1 MSELKRTQ
9 LYDVHVAAGAT
20 MVDFGGWEMP
30 IQYPSGIIA
39 EHLYTRQVCS
49 LFDVSHMGRLLIEG
63 PQRKEFLQHVLT
75 SNVSAL
81 DLNMAQYCIIPNE
94 NGGAVDDAYLYLF
107 QEDNYLLVVNAANI
121 DKDLEHLNRALSGF
135 DCTITNIS
143 DQWASIAVQGPKSKE
158 MLMTLTGGVSPT
170 KEPTKNSLGTVS
182 LEGRQARIAKTGYT
196 GEPLGYEVYVRS
208 EDVVWLWNRLVEL
221 GARPAGLGARD
232 TLRMEASFPL
242 YGHEMGT
249 APDGTEIPIFAVPL
263 AKFAVSFSAQKGDF
277 IGRAALERQHRA
289 FVRYMDRDFSDLSPL
304 PRRIAPIAL
313 LDRGVMRAG
322 MEIYKGDK
330 LVGWVTS
337 GTMVPYFKPQGE
349 GLSTVL
355 LEASGKRAIGL
366 CYIDSDVLVDD
377 TVEVDIRGKRLKAVI
392 PARHMSVGAP
402 PFARPL
408 LYGEQEEVR
417 TVAGGDRTGKA
428 LTLLHKAIE
437 NHVWRQEQ
445 CVNLIPSE
453 NTPSRAVRLLSG
465 SDPACRYAEHKKILA
480 FYEKEV
486 FYYQGTKFIDQV
498 ERMLAEEMRAYFGCT
513 EVETRTLSG
522 QMSNMAVFSA
532 LMDWKNRFDRKNEAK
547 RLGYVMNNHIIKGG
561 HLSAQPMGAL
571 HDYIAI
577 DPVTEKP
584 AVVNFPVCRDNPYKM
599 DVEETKK
606 LIDRYRPELII
617 FGKSMVLHKEPVAEI
632 RRFVDEQRIPTTIMY
647 DMAHVLGLI
656 GDHFQNPFQEGAEI
670 VTGSTHKTFFGP
682 QRGVI
687 GVNYKEE
694 DLKYG
699 LWKTI
704 ESRTFPGSVS
714 NHHLGTQLGMLMAAY
729 EMNQFRDAYQSA
741 IIRNAK
747 SFARSLKS
755 YGLDVVGDP
764 AIDYTET
771 HQVIVSVGY
780 GEGAEIAERLEQNNV
795 IVNYQATPDEEGF
808 TASGAL
814 RMGVSEMTRFG
825 FEEKDFDQLASLM
838 ADCILRGREIK
849 GDVERLRAGHTE
861 MRYCFDD
868 AAINDALE
876 QLAGKLDI

>member
-9 LYDVHVAAGAT
+9 LYDVHVSAGAT

-121 DKDLEHLNRALSGF
+121 DKDLEHLNRALTGF

-277 IGRAALERQHRA
+277 IGRAALERQHQA
-289 FVRYMDRDFSDLSPL
+289 FIRHMDRDFSDMSAL

-322 MEIYKGDK
+322 MEIYRGDK

-337 GTMVPYFKPQGE
+337 GTMVPYFKTQGQ
-349 GLSTVL
+349 GLSTVI

-498 ERMLAEEMRAYFGCT
+498 ERMLTEEMRAYFGCT

-617 FGKSMVLHKEPVAEI
+617 FGKSMVLHKEPVAQI
-632 RRFVDEQRIPTTIMY
+632 RQFVDEQNIPTTIMY

-687 GVNYKEE
+687 GVNYRRE
-694 DLKYG
+694 DLKWG
-699 LWKTI
+699 LWETI
-704 ESRTFPGSVS
+704 QSRAFPGSVS

-747 SFARSLKS
+747 SFARSLRS

>member
-9 LYDVHVAAGAT
+9 LYDVHVSAGAT

-121 DKDLEHLNRALSGF
+121 DKDLEHLNRALTGF

-277 IGRAALERQHRA
+277 IGRAALERQHQA
-289 FVRYMDRDFSDLSPL
+289 FIRHMDRDFSDMSAL

-322 MEIYKGDK
+322 MEIYRGDK

-337 GTMVPYFKPQGE
+337 GTMVPYFKTQGQ
-349 GLSTVL
+349 GLSTVI

-498 ERMLAEEMRAYFGCT
+498 ERMLTEEMRAYFGCT

-617 FGKSMVLHKEPVAEI
+617 FGKSMVLHKEPVAQI
-632 RRFVDEQRIPTTIMY
+632 RQFVDEQNIPTTIMY

-747 SFARSLKS
+747 SFARSLRS

-795 IVNYQATPDEEGF
+795 IVNYHGHPRRGGF